1 MSSGLAKP
9 RYSFAGV
16 TRPDDASSVIVVG
29 GLANDRQLAEPDV
42 EAGGA
47 ARVCGGAAFEAR
59 FAHSAALVGSR
70 HVYVFG
76 GASFLERGNGKLQL
90 RNDLLVLDA
99 VQWHWR
105 QIAVKSTNNHNHHNS
120 KPVARFGHVSV
131 FDNKRRRLVLHGGF
145 DGSARLMD
153 WWAFDVDQSHWTRLA
168 ARGAV
173 AHTARSEHSAVLIA
187 DRVVCFGG
195 RAEAALYRDGLSND
209 VFAYDGAADTCAVL
223 AVRGKPPAAR
233 RGHAACVVSVKAAVA
248 DNDDADSDS
257 HDVRQMFVSGGFGA
271 NTRFADLWRL
281 VWHGAAAVPFWQRVD
296 LKWELPRFRARGLH
310 VMVAQRERLA
320 LCGGFDDVALGDV
333 VHLPLTRAVD
343 ATPPKHV
350 VAAARAV
357 AASDH
362 VDAER
367 ACARCRCQL
376 SHNVLQWRASLARA
390 STCPSCRRRFCHK
403 CAHALVYLD
412 SRGDVVCGDCG
423 LHGAS
428 QRADDDDASEL
439 ENPQQTIGADS
450 GDEHDDA
457 LSESAASTSESAS
470 ERADKSDPRN
480 WSVSDVGMWLQQ
492 LGLGAY
498 LVAFADSS
506 VDGDLL
512 SDVSDHLLLSTLKM
526 SNAVHRRSFRAGVEV
541 LFRRGARTGVAA
553 WSLNDVLAWLHSI
566 ELSALTDA
574 FRDAAVHGALLQQLD
589 GALFDELKI
598 DNIVHRLKLRT
609 RLQQAVLELG
619 IRGGGRARAK
629 DERAEMS
636 VADVGTWLTDVGLSR
651 LVPAFAECS
660 VDGSL
665 LMHLGDEHI
674 EFAFALARAVPD
686 NVAALHVRSFA
697 LARAQ
702 LRRAHTRAYTRA
714 VKEVRQ
720 MGGDAAELSSGSRS
734 VSVAGERAARLHS
747 DPMQWTMAR
756 VGRWLAKVRL
766 TQLKPQF
773 FACAV
778 HGALLLHLTDDELEN
793 GLGVTNELHRIKV
806 LKQCVLLRQK
816 AEQFQALVETF
827 DAAKPTLTPM
837 ISARHVEDEE
847 DEDDEDDSSQDSDD
861 AADFFGASSRSL
873 VSHKRRVARLV
884 YDDDDDAQVEELRGA
899 VAQNSSEDGSDD
911 DVDDKVYDDPHRH
924 HHRHHHHHHHDHN
937 HHQQQRRQRG
947 RRQKELRKS

>member
-1 MSSGLAKP
+1 MSVLAGA

-16 TRPDDASSVIVVG
+16 SRADDASSLIVVG
-29 GLANDRQLAEPDV
+29 GLRSDGQLATPDV

-47 ARVCGGAAFEAR
+47 GRACGGAAFEAR
-59 FAHSAALVGSR
+59 FAHSASLVGSR

-76 GASFLERGNGKLQL
+76 GATLERGSRRVQV

-105 QIAVKSTNNHNHHNS
+105 VVVGKLQAGTSRLAV
-120 KPVARFGHVSV
+120 PPARLGHVSV
-131 FDNKRRRLVLHGGF
+131 FDSKRRRLVVHGGF
-145 DGSARLMD
+145 DGSLRLAD
-153 WWAFDVDQSHWTRLA
+153 WWAFDVDQSRWLRLS
-168 ARGAV
+168 ARGAI
-173 AHTARSEHSAVLIA
+173 AHTARSEHSAVFVA

-195 RAEAALYRDGLSND
+195 RADAALYRDGLAND
-209 VFAYDGAADTCAVL
+209 VFTYDAASNTCAVL
-223 AVRGKPPAAR
+223 PVRGKPPAPR
-233 RGHAACVVSVKAAVA
+233 RAHAACVVSVKAAAAA

-271 NTRFADLWRL
+271 DTRFADLWRL
-281 VWHGAAAVPFWQRVD
+281 VWHGAAAAPFWQRVD
-296 LKWELPRFRARGLH
+296 LKWELPRFRPRGLH

-333 VHLPLTRAVD
+333 VHLPLTRAID
-343 ATPPKHV
+343 AKPPKHV
-350 VAAARAV
+350 VAAARAA

-367 ACARCRCQL
+367 VCARCHCQL
-376 SHNVLQWRASLARA
+376 THNVLQWRASLARA

-412 SRGDVVCGDCG
+412 GRGDVVCADCG

-428 QRADDDDASEL
+428 QRGADDDDASEL
-439 ENPQQTIGADS
+439 ENAHIIGADS

-457 LSESAASTSESAS
+457 LSETASSSSESAS

-480 WSVSDVGMWLQQ
+480 WSVSDVGVWLQQ
-492 LGLGAY
+492 LGLGAC
-498 LVAFADSS
+498 LVAFAESS

-512 SDVSDHLLLSTLKM
+512 SDVSDHLLLTTLKM
-526 SNAVHRRSFRAGVEV
+526 NNAVHRRSFRAAVDV
-541 LFRRGARTGVAA
+541 LFRRGARVGVAA

-566 ELSALTDA
+566 ELGALTDA
-574 FRDAAVHGALLQQLD
+574 FRDAAVHGALLLQLD

-636 VADVGTWLTDVGLSR
+636 VADVGNWLADVGLSR
-651 LVPAFAECS
+651 LVAAFAECS
-660 VDGSL
+660 IDGSL

-674 EFAFALARAVPD
+674 EFAFALARPVPD
-686 NVAALHVRSFA
+686 VVAALHVRSFA

-702 LRRAHTRAYTRA
+702 LRRAHTRAYARA

-720 MGGDAAELSSGSRS
+720 MGGNDDGAELSSGSRS
-734 VSVAGERAARLHS
+734 VSVAGERATRLHS
-747 DPMQWTMAR
+747 DPMQWTVAR

-778 HGALLLHLTDDELEN
+778 HGALLLHLTDDELEH

-806 LKQCVLLRQK
+806 LKQCVQLRQK
-816 AEQFQALVETF
+816 AEQFQALVESL
-827 DAAKPTLTPM
+827 DATAMPSLTPM
-837 ISARHVEDEE
+837 ISARNGELSTDI
-847 DEDDEDDSSQDSDD
+847 DDDDASTDSDD
-861 AADFFGASSRSL
+861 AAVDFFGASSTSL
-873 VSHKRRVARLV
+873 VSRKRRVARLV
-884 YDDDDDAQVEELRGA
+884 YDDDDDDAQVEELRGA
-899 VAQNSSEDGSDD
+899 KNDSNGSDDGGTDD
-911 DVDDKVYDDPHRH
+911 DVDDKAHH
-924 HHRHHHHHHHDHN
+924 QHQHHRHH
-937 HHQQQRRQRG
+937 QRRQHRHQRHHG
-947 RRQKELRKS
+947 RHER